1 MQMYNLLYYS
11 QNYSMTSGSLW
22 SYHRDEINI
31 DNDNAWDGNSF
42 KYKARGKMPA
52 RPGNE
57 GDTSWP
63 PVPTLNVKSLSHL
76 NI

>member
-1 MQMYNLLYYS
+1 
-11 QNYSMTSGSLW
+11 MTSGSLW

-42 KYKARGKMPA
+42 KYKTRGKMPA

-57 GDTSWP
+57 GDTS
-63 PVPTLNVKSLSHL
+63 
-76 NI
+76 